1 MWHVSGLDYVPFSS
15 ASQSCTAWYRG
26 GMTQPDEATRDQS
39 AALLAE
45 HGFFVTE
52 EGKARARAKLAEM
65 DAHWTPERRQ
75 ALRERLAHGDAA

>member
-1 MWHVSGLDYVPFSS
+1 
-15 ASQSCTAWYRG
+15 
-26 GMTQPDEATRDQS
+26 MTQPDEVTRDQS

-45 HGFFVTE
+45 HGFVVTE

-75 ALRERLAHGDAA
+75 ALRERLLPGDAA